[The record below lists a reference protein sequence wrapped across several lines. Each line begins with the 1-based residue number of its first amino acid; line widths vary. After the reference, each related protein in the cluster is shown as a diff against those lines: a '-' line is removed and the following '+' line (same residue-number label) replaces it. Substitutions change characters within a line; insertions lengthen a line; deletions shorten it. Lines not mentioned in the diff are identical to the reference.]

1 MQPLPLRLLS
11 KPQRRGCTDAH
22 DPYGAA
28 SMPKVKK
35 FMSQVGSSI
44 QRMAAGMAARD
55 TDRML
60 RKSLMLPSDDIAL
73 VV

>member
-1 MQPLPLRLLS
+1 
-11 KPQRRGCTDAH
+11 
-22 DPYGAA
+22 
-28 SMPKVKK
+28 MPKVKK

-44 QRMAAGMAARD
+44 QRMAAGMAGRD

-60 RKSLMLPSDDIAL
+60 RNSLMLPSDDIAL